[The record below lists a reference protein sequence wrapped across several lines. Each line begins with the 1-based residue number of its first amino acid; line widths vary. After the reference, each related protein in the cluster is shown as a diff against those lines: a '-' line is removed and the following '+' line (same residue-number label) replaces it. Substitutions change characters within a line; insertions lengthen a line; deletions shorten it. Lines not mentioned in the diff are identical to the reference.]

1 VTTPEHTRLLV
12 TATGLLAVT
21 VTVAVAA
28 FVAVDEPLT
37 RWTAWALWVVWF
49 TPLWILPVGLL
60 LVLDLLAWATRR
72 VAPRVSWVAAGIVF
86 GSLVAVGALGCVGLA
101 ATLVLR

>member
-1 VTTPEHTRLLV
+1 
-12 TATGLLAVT
+12 
-21 VTVAVAA
+21 
-28 FVAVDEPLT
+28 
-37 RWTAWALWVVWF
+37 
-49 TPLWILPVGLL
+49 LWILPVGLL

-101 ATLVLR
+101 AALVLR